1 MFQGTVSQLVEKY
14 RFRLMMTVMVALL
27 DHAAADFAVVVDSPD
42 GLAVGFDNRA
52 VFVAAAVAADWWILR
67 VAVFVVADVNVIV
80 AAAAA
85 AVAAVCVAAVAPSVS
100 SAHQLIDGMMT
111 SFASPVWLVH

>member
-52 VFVAAAVAADWWILR
+52 VFGAAADLLPCCLLDAEGTVGFAAEYATPLEQ
-67 VAVFVVADVNVIV
+67 FLSNQ
-80 AAAAA
+80 
-85 AVAAVCVAAVAPSVS
+85 VCVRKS
-100 SAHQLIDGMMT
+100 G
-111 SFASPVWLVH
+111 